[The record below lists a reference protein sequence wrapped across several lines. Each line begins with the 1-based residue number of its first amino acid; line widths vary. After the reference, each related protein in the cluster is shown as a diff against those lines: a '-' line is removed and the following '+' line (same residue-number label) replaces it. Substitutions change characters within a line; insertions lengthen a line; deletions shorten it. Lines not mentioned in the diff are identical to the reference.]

1 MLRKIQLR
9 KLFLTRTSVNLVNFA
24 IDRTAYSA
32 QLNGEKGA
40 ALAVRNLLVKP
51 DFVYAGDKSFGDLVT
66 EKMPSYGDEWSGVN
80 LKDSKMVSSTLIR
93 LRLNLIRLRKLSKH
107 KVFNSQ
113 FTWTFQLTKLQNQL

>member
-1 MLRKIQLR
+1 MLKKIQLR
-9 KLFLTRTSVNLVNFA
+9 KALLNKDFRQSVNFA

-80 LKDSKMVSSTLIR
+80 LKDSQDGL
-93 LRLNLIRLRKLSKH
+93 
-107 KVFNSQ
+107 FNADKAKTEFNKS
-113 FTWTFQLTKLQNQL
+113 